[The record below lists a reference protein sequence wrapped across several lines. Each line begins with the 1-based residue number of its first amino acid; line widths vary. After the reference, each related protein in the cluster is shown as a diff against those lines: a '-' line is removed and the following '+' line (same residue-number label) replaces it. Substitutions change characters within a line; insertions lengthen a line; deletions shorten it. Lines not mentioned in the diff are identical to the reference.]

1 MLMKKCYIV
10 SGFNPI
16 IKDKY
21 DGFLVGVDK
30 GCLYLALKNIEMD
43 VGIGDFDSIADDEL
57 EIIKKHCGK
66 LLKLNPI
73 KDDTDMEHA
82 LKYVEEL
89 GYKEIEVYG
98 CLGGR
103 QDHNLLNIKLLYLS
117 SLNIT
122 LFDEKNKMFCLDE
135 GKHVVYKNEYKYL
148 SLFVFE
154 KANVKLEECYYNLDN
169 IDLDINDNYTTSNEI
184 LDKFCTL
191 TINKG
196 RVLIIQ
202 SKD

>member
-30 GCLYLALKNIEMD
+30 GCLYLALRNIEMD
-43 VGIGDFDSIADDEL
+43 VGIGDFDSVADDEL
-57 EIIKKHCGK
+57 ETIKMHCKK
-66 LLKLNPI
+66 LVKLNPI

-117 SLNIT
+117 GLDIT

-135 GKHVVYKNEYKYL
+135 GKHIVYKNEYKYL